1 MASLRRFKKDNQPV
15 EKVLDINATMQGT
28 MIFKDPVNLRINGE
42 FEGKLDTRGNL
53 TIGENAQVVAD
64 INGENITIAGK
75 VTGNI
80 MATGR
85 LNLIAPAKI
94 IGDIVSS
101 VLTVSDG
108 AILNGNCK
116 MSSLSEEIM
125 PSGKPKAMALDEV
138 ARYLEVDTSLVKE
151 WAAQKKIPAT
161 KENNTWKFYKQEI
174 DSWIAKEKVSK

>member
-1 MASLRRFKKDNQPV
+1 MVNLRRSKKDDQPV

-28 MIFKDPVNLRINGE
+28 MVFKDPVDLRINGE

-53 TIGENAQVVAD
+53 TIGENARIMAD

-80 MATGR
+80 IATGR
-85 LNLIAPAKI
+85 LNLIAPANI
-94 IGDIVSS
+94 IGDIVTPA
-101 VLTVSDG
+101 LTVSEG

-116 MSSLSEEIM
+116 MSSLPEQTVT
-125 PSGKPKAMALDEV
+125 SGRPKAMALDEV

-151 WAAQKKIPAT
+151 WATQKKIPAT
-161 KENNTWKFYKQEI
+161 KENNTWKFHKEEV